1 MLGVVTFTQGYPE
14 NEQVL
19 ALTPHIKMIHLVRKG
34 DPTKPHHKPVSH
46 VGALDA
52 KGKQDK
58 TTTEHSL
65 SLSLSEFSS
74 SIDPPID
81 MLRHATVIT

>member
-19 ALTPHIKMIHLVRKG
+19 ALTTHIKMIHLVRKG
-34 DPTKPHHKPVSH
+34 GPTKPHHKPVSH

-52 KGKQDK
+52 KGEQDK
-58 TTTEHSL
+58 ITTEFSL
-65 SLSLSEFSS
+65 SLSLSGFSS
-74 SIDPPID
+74 STEPPID
-81 MLRHATVIT
+81 MLRRATIIT

>member
-1 MLGVVTFTQGYPE
+1 MLGAATFTQGYPE

-19 ALTPHIKMIHLVRKG
+19 ALTTHIKMIHLVRKG
-34 DPTKPHHKPVSH
+34 PTKPHHKPVSH

-52 KGKQDK
+52 KGEQDK
-58 TTTEHSL
+58 ITTEHSL

-74 SIDPPID
+74 STEPPID